1 MHSNTSQYSEWT
13 KWGEAMSG
21 EHSVSIR
28 GQMWPRTVQGV
39 FTPILPRWTT
49 QVTLLSNYYK
59 IHNVL
64 EQSNIHTATVLLY
77 LASHYDLCRDSSTGR
92 KHAEQTEQKTSS
104 TPASPSEAPRLL
116 AAGYRSP
123 FIAMILLTI
132 RHSYKNQCNNSLHY
146 KTMCQVVTWTAVAMQ
161 VKQLTSKR
169 SSMQV
174 RQQLTS
180 SRSSR
185 KLQARMSW
193 MRTRP
198 VRSGSR
204 KKKNLRTAV
213 QM

>member
-104 TPASPSEAPRLL
+104 TPASPSEAPRLS
-116 AAGYRSP
+116 AADYTDYT
-123 FIAMILLTI
+123 AMTLPTI
-132 RHSYKNQCNNSLHY
+132 QHSYKNQRKNSLHY
-146 KTMCQVVTWTAVAMQ
+146 KLCT
-161 VKQLTSKR
+161 KLTHE
-169 SSMQV
+169 
-174 RQQLTS
+174 QQLQC
-180 SRSSR
+180 R
-185 KLQARMSW
+185 
-193 MRTRP
+193 
-198 VRSGSR
+198 
-204 KKKNLRTAV
+204 
-213 QM
+213 